1 MKIDKLQ
8 YLKRHLKT
16 QIKAANKIGSKWV
29 YILTEEAEKCLE
41 LAEGEEPVEPDME
54 GDRYGWF
61 PVCGACH
68 GVIGD
73 QDLYCKHCGQPVLKN
88 ETKT

>member
-16 QIKAANKIGSKWV
+16 QIKAAKKIGSKWV

-41 LAEGEEPVEPDME
+41 LAEAEEQ
-54 GDRYGWF
+54 
-61 PVCGACH
+61 AT
-68 GVIGD
+68 
-73 QDLYCKHCGQPVLKN
+73 L
-88 ETKT
+88 TKEEK